1 MTLHLLKVATHKIAV
16 RFYKSSFL
24 KQKLTNLFLVTV
36 VAQFTAKTSNLE
48 KAIYVWSLI
57 LLCIIFETFRIHDF
71 NCFKICLKNGCP
83 YTSHISTQPLRSF
96 NETTSS
102 YQIHQILRFQSW
114 HTTIY
119 RCICICI
126 YIYIYIYIYSKSKYF
141 SLRFHFQ

>member
-57 LLCIIFETFRIHDF
+57 FCSINIV
-71 NCFKICLKNGCP
+71 K
-83 YTSHISTQPLRSF
+83 SHILLTSKNFMFYGFMWKTFFYSRKWLGGWRLPCPVPLMPF
-96 NETTSS
+96 FTAL
-102 YQIHQILRFQSW
+102 YCLRGF
-114 HTTIY
+114 
-119 RCICICI
+119 
-126 YIYIYIYIYSKSKYF
+126 
-141 SLRFHFQ
+141 